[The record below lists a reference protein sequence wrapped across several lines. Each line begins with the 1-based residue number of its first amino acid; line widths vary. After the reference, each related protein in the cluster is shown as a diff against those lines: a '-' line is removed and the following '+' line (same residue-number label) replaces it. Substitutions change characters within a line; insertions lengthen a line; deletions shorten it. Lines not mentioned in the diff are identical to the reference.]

1 MQLKEKHNVITQ
13 KESSEHKMAN
23 SQKND
28 AHWAKKLLARYKKN
42 RVKNQSQSRN
52 KNVTRK
58 TQQRAV
64 PITHRKSYRV
74 QPINRKRGKV
84 SVPLK
89 TKGAELQLPA
99 FPKLQLGW
107 RLISGAIFV
116 LSLFVVIS
124 FSNFSTFK
132 VSAINLKG
140 TERLTSEEILRK
152 LKLTGTSIL
161 KLQPD
166 QVEKD
171 ILVNFPSI
179 REANV
184 SAGLPAKLNVKVIE
198 RTPLVLWQKQDESLW
213 IDVEGVIFPVKGD
226 EEVPLSVLAYSDP
239 PQGPTLDLPQSDEE
253 SQENVDIEEPATQTT
268 SYEFVQAI
276 LALNEYVPLNTQM
289 QYDPNFGL
297 GWQDP
302 QGWSVFFVWN
312 TSEINTKLLAYHTI
326 IAASQARTITPALI
340 CLENL
345 HALFYR
351 LER

>member
-1 MQLKEKHNVITQ
+1 
-13 KESSEHKMAN
+13 MAN
-23 SQKND
+23 RQKNEG
-28 AHWAKKLLARYKKN
+28 HWAKKILARYKKN
-42 RVKNQSQSRN
+42 QVKNQSQPRS

-58 TQQRAV
+58 TQQRTV

-99 FPKLQLGW
+99 FPNLQLGW

-124 FSNFSTFK
+124 FSNFSTFE
-132 VSAINLKG
+132 VSAVNLTG

-161 KLQPD
+161 KVQPD
-166 QVEKD
+166 QVEED
-171 ILVNFPSI
+171 ILANFPSI

-184 SAGLPAKLNVKVIE
+184 SAGLPAKLNIKVIE
-198 RTPLVLWQKQDESLW
+198 RSPLVLWQKQDESMW

-226 EEVPLSVLAYSDP
+226 VEVPLSVLAYSDP
-239 PQGPTLDLPQSDEE
+239 PEGPAIDIPRYEEE
-253 SQENVDIEEPATQTT
+253 SQENVDIEEPTIQTT
-268 SYEFVQAI
+268 TFEFVQAI

-302 QGWSVFFVWN
+302 QGWLVFFGKN
-312 TSEINTKLLAYHTI
+312 TSEINTKLLEYQTI
-326 IAASQARTITPALI
+326 IAALQARNITPALI
-340 CLENL
+340 SLENL
-345 HALFYR
+345 HAPFYR
-351 LER
+351 LEH